1 MFGLSLPSIPFI
13 PFLSG
18 SSTPAETEPLVLT
31 REHIDE
37 LGRELDALREQT
49 VASLGDEDREYIYR
63 IIKAQR
69 GFEVTG
75 RGLMFLGFFP
85 PAWVAGVA
93 ALSVSKILDNMEIGH
108 NVMHGQYD
116 WMREPSLNSR
126 TFEWDT
132 VCPSDQWRHSHNYMH
147 HTFTNIVGKDRD
159 IGYGILR
166 MDPNQK
172 WHPYYL
178 GNPVYAAALMLLFE
192 WGVMMHDAEAE
203 NIVAGT
209 RSWQDV
215 LPLAKGWW
223 RKVRRQVVKDYVAFP
238 LLTGPLF
245 VPTLV
250 GNATANVVRNVW
262 AYSIIFCG
270 HFPSGVQS
278 FSEDETAE
286 ETRGEW
292 YVRQLLGSANIS
304 GSPLFHIMSGNLSH
318 QIEHHLFP
326 DLPAHRY
333 PELAPRVRELC
344 EEYGLPY
351 NSRGL
356 TAQVGSVWKKIFTFA
371 LPPNWVSQ
379 TPDISV
385 LLERS
390 PREQADDA
398 PGTLARENV

>member
-1 MFGLSLPSIPFI
+1 
-13 PFLSG
+13 
-18 SSTPAETEPLVLT
+18 
-31 REHIDE
+31 
-37 LGRELDALREQT
+37 
-49 VASLGDEDREYIYR
+49 
-63 IIKAQR
+63 
-69 GFEVTG
+69 
-75 RGLMFLGFFP
+75 
-85 PAWVAGVA
+85 
-93 ALSVSKILDNMEIGH
+93 
-108 NVMHGQYD
+108 
-116 WMREPSLNSR
+116 
-126 TFEWDT
+126 
-132 VCPSDQWRHSHNYMH
+132 
-147 HTFTNIVGKDRD
+147 
-159 IGYGILR
+159 
-166 MDPNQK
+166 
-172 WHPYYL
+172 
-178 GNPVYAAALMLLFE
+178 
-192 WGVMMHDAEAE
+192 
-203 NIVAGT
+203 
-209 RSWQDV
+209 
-215 LPLAKGWW
+215 
-223 RKVRRQVVKDYVAFP
+223 
-238 LLTGPLF
+238 
-245 VPTLV
+245 
-250 GNATANVVRNVW
+250 VVRNVW

-344 EEYGLPY
+344 EQYGLPY

-356 TAQVGSVWKKIFTFA
+356 TAQVASVWKKIFTFA

-398 PGTLARENV
+398 AGTLARENV